1 MIGALKFLELPVFTF
16 ASSKLPYYLFINSCN
31 IVNMTPLQ
39 KLLIFTPKLC
49 GREEGECN
57 ALFISICRLVV
68 YLPVHGFV
76 TRGVDEVQRAADSG
90 NPDITPV

>member
-1 MIGALKFLELPVFTF
+1 LSEFPVFTF
-16 ASSKLPYYLFINSCN
+16 ASSKLLYCVFINFCN
-31 IVNMTPLQ
+31 NVNTTALR
-39 KLLIFTPKLC
+39 KLLIVTPNL
-49 GREEGECN
+49 GRRECN